1 MKDNVNNPSHYQM
14 GHRETIHI
22 IEDML
27 GQESFIAYC
36 QGNIAKYVSRFQHKN
51 GVEDLRKA
59 EWYLKKLIW
68 LLDKEVEQLRSKK
81 GKTL

>member
-1 MKDNVNNPSHYQM
+1 MKDNVNSPSHYQM
-14 GHRETIHI
+14 GNKETIHI

-36 QGNIAKYVSRFQHKN
+36 QGNVAKYISRFQHKN

-59 EWYLKKLIW
+59 EWYLKKLIM
-68 LLDKEVEQLRSKK
+68 LLDNEVEQLRSKK

>member
-1 MKDNVNNPSHYQM
+1 MKDNVNSPSHYQM
-14 GHRETIHI
+14 GKRETIHT

-27 GQESFIAYC
+27 GQEGFISYC

-59 EWYLKKLIW
+59 EWYLKKLIL

>member
-1 MKDNVNNPSHYQM
+1 MKDNVNSPSHYQM
-14 GHRETIHI
+14 GNKETIRI

-36 QGNIAKYVSRFQHKN
+36 QGNVAKYISRFQHKN

-59 EWYLKKLIW
+59 EWYLKKLIM
-68 LLDKEVEQLRSKK
+68 LLDNEVEQLRSKK